1 MSGFAAA
8 QAAAFDAAGRA
19 QQRQLW
25 QGMGAYE
32 RHKRMMHDLA
42 TVYGGRGGGG
52 AAEAQQQGPAKSD
65 WEVLREQHRFIRS
78 EADDAS
84 DSWEVREGDSDV
96 GRAAEQLL
104 LRELH
109 QFILSAADDANACQ
123 LVPRLDTLSIR

>member
-8 QAAAFDAAGRA
+8 QAAALDAAVRA

-32 RHKRMMHDLA
+32 RHKRLMHDLA

-52 AAEAQQQGPAKSD
+52 AAAAAAAAQGPQAPPKSD

-78 EADDAS
+78 EADDAG
-84 DSWEVREGDSDV
+84 DSWEVY
-96 GRAAEQLL
+96 
-104 LRELH
+104 
-109 QFILSAADDANACQ
+109 
-123 LVPRLDTLSIR
+123 